1 MSITSVYTSPEKQL
15 EKWRELNDFIKKQ
28 FAKDAIP
35 DEAFKAIEPK
45 LKGLTSKSRL
55 FYGFG
60 DNGQGQA
67 DPFLTGHIF
76 ATYLTGKYHLDKSR
90 FVDFYP
96 SPPDP
101 LRFDFYRPK
110 IKMRDGAAPRPK
122 GFYIKELLPKD
133 YEEGL
138 GASYKDQSPN
148 DIRKMSPWGIGPEGF
163 EFLAVEEALLP
174 ASIREEGPG
183 LCPWRLLGFSL
194 RRERFF
200 QHHLHRR
207 RSREGGNRLHQFPGQ
222 HREVSRF
229 PFCIVTSFVQGRT
242 GRLCVKAIRSVRP
255 RL

>member
-35 DEAFKAIEPK
+35 DDAFKAIEPK

-138 GASYKDQSPN
+138 GATYKDQSPN

-163 EFLAVEEALLP
+163 EFLAVEEAYYPLLSEKKVP
-174 ASIREEGPG
+174 VYVLGDYSVSPYGESDFSSTIFVGAAREKVEIGCTNSRDNIAKYRASH
-183 LCPWRLLGFSL
+183 FAS
-194 RRERFF
+194 
-200 QHHLHRR
+200 
-207 RSREGGNRLHQFPGQ
+207 
-222 HREVSRF
+222 
-229 PFCIVTSFVQGRT
+229 
-242 GRLCVKAIRSVRP
+242 
-255 RL
+255 

>member
-45 LKGLTSKSRL
+45 LKGLTSQSRL

-67 DPFLTGHIF
+67 DPFLTGHLF
-76 ATYLTGKYHLDKSR
+76 ATYLAGKYHLDKSR

-138 GASYKDQSPN
+138 GATYKEQSPN
-148 DIRKMSPWGIGPEGF
+148 DIRKMSPWGMGPEGF
-163 EFLAVEEALLP
+163 EFLAVEAAYYPLLSEKKVP
-174 ASIREEGPG
+174 VYVLGDYSVSPYGESDFSSTIFIGAAREKVEIG
-183 LCPWRLLGFSL
+183 CTN
-194 RRERFF
+194 
-200 QHHLHRR
+200 
-207 RSREGGNRLHQFPGQ
+207 SRDNIAKYRTSHF
-222 HREVSRF
+222 VS
-229 PFCIVTSFVQGRT
+229 
-242 GRLCVKAIRSVRP
+242 
-255 RL
+255 